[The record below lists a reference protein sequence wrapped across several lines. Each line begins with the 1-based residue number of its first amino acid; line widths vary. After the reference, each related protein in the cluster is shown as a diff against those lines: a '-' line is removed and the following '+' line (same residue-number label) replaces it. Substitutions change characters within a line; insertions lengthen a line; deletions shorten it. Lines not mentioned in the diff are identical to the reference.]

1 MAVFAVL
8 AIAGGVLAMSGAKG
22 LAALGGD
29 EEEKRALARAEA
41 RP

>member
-1 MAVFAVL
+1 MVVFLVL
-8 AIAGGVLAMSGAKG
+8 AVAGGLLARSGAKG

-29 EEEKRALARAEA
+29 EEEKQALARAEA